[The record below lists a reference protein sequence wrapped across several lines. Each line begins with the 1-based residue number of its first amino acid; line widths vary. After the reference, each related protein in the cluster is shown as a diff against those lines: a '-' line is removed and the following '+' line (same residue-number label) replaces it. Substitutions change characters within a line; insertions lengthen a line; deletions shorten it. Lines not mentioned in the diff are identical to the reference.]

1 METKSPRRRRSRRQ
15 SASESTPAS
24 PGLPARLPESAVTAL
39 SLASSACAAARTFA
53 AALDEATKTSANATP
68 FVGNETTL
76 IAARRVVAEAQ
87 ESMSPRLLF
96 LEGPSRSGKTRAA
109 RAVMDLPEVRRLW
122 LIRARGLMGADVAGG
137 VNLAAGASAGPG
149 GPGANFG
156 AADVDAGSFAFASF
170 ARVFRELLGF
180 SARSTPRERKNAVV
194 QLLEGCGTGTERYGR
209 YYKAIMELLELDD
222 DEGLRVNASMSSFS
236 SWEGD
241 RARSFRGGG
250 RVGRGPHSSDSSL
263 DHGGESPTRR
273 GLGAAE
279 RQTSLTRLG
288 TTRESSVGGFA
299 AAPRRMASSRSQ
311 SGLSRSRPVRGL
323 SGESDDL
330 EISRPHGRGR
340 LGSKMNGILDVTS
353 QGAMTDATNH
363 LSPIATDA
371 LLDDGFGTSFIA
383 LEKLDEDDERSDSDA
398 EDASASSGVPKRKAP
413 PTSESLCFV
422 AGRLTSAVALTRQRN
437 GVQRRDHNLRFRA
450 SLQRRKHTLTHALR
464 SRESVAGLCKTLAL
478 MFERLLL
485 GRSVQAAPAQP
496 SLPGFLLFVEDAHTL
511 DPISAGVIR
520 ACLEHCSIP
529 LVVMMTHRR
538 DDAALAAMD
547 SEGKLAGKLANDAT
561 AAGTRVA
568 RVASSRAASGTDVE
582 GPISSDDS
590 HPDGGL
596 SSGRDDVWGLKVSAD
611 LARHAG
617 ASAAASRRDN
627 FEWMLEQYATTVVDV
642 AALSR
647 SDLRELVEVF
657 AAERLIPRGDASRGV
672 VTSGGK
678 LGDVSSGADGA
689 SSGSDHSSTPGDGRK
704 VLQRRSGRDANRQ
717 RLNRSHF
724 VGLPIALH
732 GAVYKQTG
740 GDPLFARFVVAL
752 LVTSGAIA
760 ATTNAN
766 GVVDVTVR
774 SDDSSVADIVS
785 LSFRDAVLRVVDRAI
800 SKDARVA
807 VKTLACCGDAFDAA
821 FAHEM
826 VARAIAEADAAEL
839 DSYADDGAFAAEDR
853 AKALSRVDRAGAN
866 DPGRPAVPHDVE
878 MAYAAAA
885 RSERAGAAI
894 LELRREG
901 LLVVDFGATEEAFV
915 VADALY
921 SEAHV
926 EFAHA
931 DASFPV
937 ARPPALRAWA
947 EARERTRVSG
957 SAGSGVELGLESRA
971 PWICFANASTR
982 MDVYDAL
989 PAASRRAAHL
999 DACRTLRARAQHAED
1014 ALTDAAGA
1022 SALLERSA
1030 DHLAVALALDR
1041 ATLRRWTAGQ
1051 HGDGRDGGSTLGLRR
1066 LRIGLGPGAMA
1077 VSDAD
1082 SGASPGEVV
1091 AALSGYEARLSCH
1104 EKSAAASLRRGAI
1117 RSALT
1122 SVAAAGAA
1130 AAAWSEAS
1138 RAATRA
1144 YQRSRAAALAER
1156 GDALVTPESA
1166 KTLLIRNAAWAA
1178 LAARLAADVGDAH
1191 PPLLCA
1197 AADEHAVAPARAAR
1211 RAFRALD
1218 IKWPL
1223 VASAMDAGG
1232 AAAELAAIRDVR
1244 LLLPDEFLRR
1254 DEGREGD
1261 EKENTEKKKIVPANA
1276 EDDDGLCGGC
1286 FGISVSRGL
1295 GATGL
1300 RASLRDAL
1308 FASVRDDAL
1317 DALAS
1322 EALSAKARAA
1332 DAAADAAAAA
1342 VGGSLPFRTL
1352 GTSTNAGADDGE
1364 GEETAAAAEAKAIA
1378 ALRADF
1384 FSPLADVSPGV
1395 TDVLHYAS
1403 QIKPGIS
1410 RETRLWARSE
1420 LALVA
1425 VSDLAL
1431 SAVIAG
1437 RPTPAARALVAH
1449 ARAFCDA
1456 PNPRAVDAALFL
1468 NLAAAMCPQGRRAS
1482 ALDRAAGVLET
1493 EARRLREAR
1502 DREDAAECSARA
1514 PGFREAVRSRAS
1526 DADGTVATES
1536 SVPATV
1542 AAAEKLKGPHRRRKV
1557 RFAQTPPPPRAGPAL
1572 LARTL
1577 ACCNQGDWVA
1587 ARAAAAAAVA
1597 LLDGAGGDARL
1608 ADMGRSLGAVA
1619 DAHLGHWSNCL
1630 ASVEELARDRARH
1643 AEIGPWVLAVRIS
1656 ATTATGH
1663 PRRATALWR
1672 DATRAPPLEGLHL
1685 SAAEFSERAG
1695 AEDGGVV
1702 AAARHM
1708 PVLVACRAFAAQALW
1723 SSGERVEAVIQA
1735 EQTCEQLR
1743 MLHAPAHCLL
1753 PAAALA
1759 VGETVAR
1766 ACHLGM
1772 LDRRKG
1778 RKLLA
1783 ECHQFLAVRAAR
1795 LLPFAADL
1803 AEKLKQAAPERY
1815 L

>member
-1 METKSPRRRRSRRQ
+1 M
-15 SASESTPAS
+15 
-24 PGLPARLPESAVTAL
+24 
-39 SLASSACAAARTFA
+39 
-53 AALDEATKTSANATP
+53 
-68 FVGNETTL
+68 
-76 IAARRVVAEAQ
+76 
-87 ESMSPRLLF
+87 
-96 LEGPSRSGKTRAA
+96 
-109 RAVMDLPEVRRLW
+109 
-122 LIRARGLMGADVAGG
+122 
-137 VNLAAGASAGPG
+137 
-149 GPGANFG
+149 
-156 AADVDAGSFAFASF
+156 
-170 ARVFRELLGF
+170 
-180 SARSTPRERKNAVV
+180 
-194 QLLEGCGTGTERYGR
+194 
-209 YYKAIMELLELDD
+209 
-222 DEGLRVNASMSSFS
+222 
-236 SWEGD
+236 
-241 RARSFRGGG
+241 
-250 RVGRGPHSSDSSL
+250 
-263 DHGGESPTRR
+263 
-273 GLGAAE
+273 
-279 RQTSLTRLG
+279 
-288 TTRESSVGGFA
+288 
-299 AAPRRMASSRSQ
+299 
-311 SGLSRSRPVRGL
+311 
-323 SGESDDL
+323 
-330 EISRPHGRGR
+330 
-340 LGSKMNGILDVTS
+340 
-353 QGAMTDATNH
+353 
-363 LSPIATDA
+363 
-371 LLDDGFGTSFIA
+371 
-383 LEKLDEDDERSDSDA
+383 
-398 EDASASSGVPKRKAP
+398 
-413 PTSESLCFV
+413 
-422 AGRLTSAVALTRQRN
+422 
-437 GVQRRDHNLRFRA
+437 
-450 SLQRRKHTLTHALR
+450 
-464 SRESVAGLCKTLAL
+464 
-478 MFERLLL
+478 
-485 GRSVQAAPAQP
+485 
-496 SLPGFLLFVEDAHTL
+496 FVEDAHTL
-511 DPISAGVIR
+511 DHISAGVIR

-561 AAGTRVA
+561 AAGARVA
-568 RVASSRAASGTDVE
+568 RVASSRAASGTDLE

-590 HPDGGL
+590 HPDGGLSSGGL

-657 AAERLIPRGDASRGV
+657 AAERLIPRGGASRGV

-678 LGDVSSGADGA
+678 LGNVSSGADGA
-689 SSGSDHSSTPGDGRK
+689 SSGSDHSSTSGDGRK

-752 LVTSGAIA
+752 LVSSGAIA

-839 DSYADDGAFAAEDR
+839 DADDGAFTAEDR
-853 AKALSRVDRAGAN
+853 AKSLSRVDRAGEN

-885 RSERAGAAI
+885 RCERAGAAI

-901 LLVVDFGATEEAFV
+901 FLVVDFGATEEAFV

-947 EARERTRVSG
+947 DARERTSVSG
-957 SAGSGVELGLESRA
+957 SAWSGVELGLESRA

-982 MDVYDAL
+982 VDVYDAL
-989 PAASRRAAHL
+989 PAASRRVAHL
-999 DACRTLRARAQHAED
+999 DAWRTLRARAQHAED

-1041 ATLRRWTAGQ
+1041 ATLRRWTTGQ
-1051 HGDGRDGGSTLGLRR
+1051 HGDGRDGGSSLGLRR

-1091 AALSGYEARLSCH
+1091 AALSGYEARLSCY

-1223 VASAMDAGG
+1223 AASAIEAGG

-1261 EKENTEKKKIVPANA
+1261 EKEKMEKKKSIPANA
-1276 EDDDGLCGGC
+1276 EDDDGPCGGC
-1286 FGISVSRGL
+1286 FGISVSRGF

-1332 DAAADAAAAA
+1332 APPPTPPPPPWA
-1342 VGGSLPFRTL
+1342 VRFRFIPWERPRTRAR
-1352 GTSTNAGADDGE
+1352 T
-1364 GEETAAAAEAKAIA
+1364 TA
-1378 ALRADF
+1378 RARRRRRRRARRSRRSRRF

-1395 TDVLHYAS
+1395 ADVLHYAS

-1410 RETRLWARSE
+1410 RETRLWAKSE

-1587 ARAAAAAAVA
+1587 ARARGGRRGAARRRRGRRAPGGHGPFARRRRGRAPRALVQLPRLRRGTRQGSRASRGNRAVGTRRSDIGDDG
-1597 LLDGAGGDARL
+1597 DGASATRDGVMARRDAR
-1608 ADMGRSLGAVA
+1608 
-1619 DAHLGHWSNCL
+1619 
-1630 ASVEELARDRARH
+1630 
-1643 AEIGPWVLAVRIS
+1643 
-1656 ATTATGH
+1656 
-1663 PRRATALWR
+1663 
-1672 DATRAPPLEGLHL
+1672 
-1685 SAAEFSERAG
+1685 
-1695 AEDGGVV
+1695 
-1702 AAARHM
+1702 AAARGFAPLRRGVFREGGRGGRGRRRGGEAHARVGGV
-1708 PVLVACRAFAAQALW
+1708 PSLRRAGVVVVGRTGRGGD
-1723 SSGERVEAVIQA
+1723 SGGTDVRTA
-1735 EQTCEQLR
+1735 ED
-1743 MLHAPAHCLL
+1743 
-1753 PAAALA
+1753 
-1759 VGETVAR
+1759 VAR
-1766 ACHLGM
+1766 ARALSPPGRRARRRRDGGARVSPRDVGSEKGKETLGGVSPVSRRQSREAPA
-1772 LDRRKG
+1772 LRRGSRGETQTSRAREVPLTRRAKRKG
-1778 RKLLA
+1778 ERRRAMREDGRRREKTRGGGGARNAIGAQPRETEATRRRLRA
-1783 ECHQFLAVRAAR
+1783 TTESRASTSGVIHITSAVFTNRGGDIASCIIRARVRTHVPAR
-1795 LLPFAADL
+1795 VARGCAG
-1803 AEKLKQAAPERY
+1803 ACRRVGTGKKSSSRHG
-1815 L
+1815 

>member
-1 METKSPRRRRSRRQ
+1 MGRRH
-15 SASESTPAS
+15 
-24 PGLPARLPESAVTAL
+24 
-39 SLASSACAAARTFA
+39 
-53 AALDEATKTSANATP
+53 
-68 FVGNETTL
+68 
-76 IAARRVVAEAQ
+76 
-87 ESMSPRLLF
+87 
-96 LEGPSRSGKTRAA
+96 
-109 RAVMDLPEVRRLW
+109 
-122 LIRARGLMGADVAGG
+122 
-137 VNLAAGASAGPG
+137 
-149 GPGANFG
+149 
-156 AADVDAGSFAFASF
+156 
-170 ARVFRELLGF
+170 
-180 SARSTPRERKNAVV
+180 
-194 QLLEGCGTGTERYGR
+194 
-209 YYKAIMELLELDD
+209 
-222 DEGLRVNASMSSFS
+222 LR
-236 SWEGD
+236 
-241 RARSFRGGG
+241 
-250 RVGRGPHSSDSSL
+250 
-263 DHGGESPTRR
+263 
-273 GLGAAE
+273 
-279 RQTSLTRLG
+279 
-288 TTRESSVGGFA
+288 
-299 AAPRRMASSRSQ
+299 
-311 SGLSRSRPVRGL
+311 
-323 SGESDDL
+323 
-330 EISRPHGRGR
+330 
-340 LGSKMNGILDVTS
+340 
-353 QGAMTDATNH
+353 
-363 LSPIATDA
+363 
-371 LLDDGFGTSFIA
+371 
-383 LEKLDEDDERSDSDA
+383 
-398 EDASASSGVPKRKAP
+398 
-413 PTSESLCFV
+413 
-422 AGRLTSAVALTRQRN
+422 
-437 GVQRRDHNLRFRA
+437 
-450 SLQRRKHTLTHALR
+450 
-464 SRESVAGLCKTLAL
+464 
-478 MFERLLL
+478 
-485 GRSVQAAPAQP
+485 
-496 SLPGFLLFVEDAHTL
+496 
-511 DPISAGVIR
+511 
-520 ACLEHCSIP
+520 
-529 LVVMMTHRR
+529 
-538 DDAALAAMD
+538 
-547 SEGKLAGKLANDAT
+547 
-561 AAGTRVA
+561 
-568 RVASSRAASGTDVE
+568 
-582 GPISSDDS
+582 
-590 HPDGGL
+590 
-596 SSGRDDVWGLKVSAD
+596 
-611 LARHAG
+611 
-617 ASAAASRRDN
+617 
-627 FEWMLEQYATTVVDV
+627 
-642 AALSR
+642 
-647 SDLRELVEVF
+647 
-657 AAERLIPRGDASRGV
+657 
-672 VTSGGK
+672 GK
-678 LGDVSSGADGA
+678 LGNVSSGADGA
-689 SSGSDHSSTPGDGRK
+689 SSGSDHSSTSGDGRK

-752 LVTSGAIA
+752 LVSSGAIA

-839 DSYADDGAFAAEDR
+839 DADDGAFTAEDR
-853 AKALSRVDRAGAN
+853 AKSLSRVDRAGEN

-885 RSERAGAAI
+885 RCERAGAAI

-901 LLVVDFGATEEAFV
+901 FLVVDFGATEEAFV

-947 EARERTRVSG
+947 DARERTSVSG
-957 SAGSGVELGLESRA
+957 SAWSGVELGLESRA

-982 MDVYDAL
+982 VDVYDAL
-989 PAASRRAAHL
+989 PAASRRVAHL
-999 DACRTLRARAQHAED
+999 DAWRTLRARAQHAED

-1030 DHLAVALALDR
+1030 HHLAVALALDR
-1041 ATLRRWTAGQ
+1041 ATLRRWTTGQ

-1066 LRIGLGPGAMA
+1066 LRIGVGPGAMA

-1091 AALSGYEARLSCH
+1091 AALSGYEARLSCY

-1156 GDALVTPESA
+1156 GDALVTPASA

-1223 VASAMDAGG
+1223 AASAMDAGG
-1232 AAAELAAIRDVR
+1232 AAAELAAIRDAR

-1261 EKENTEKKKIVPANA
+1261 EKEKTQKKNIVPANA
-1276 EDDDGLCGGC
+1276 EDDDGPCGGC
-1286 FGISVSRGL
+1286 FGISVSRGF

-1317 DALAS
+1317 DASAS

-1410 RETRLWARSE
+1410 RETRLWAKSE

-1437 RPTPAARALVAH
+1437 RPTPAGARWWRTPARFATRRTRAPSTPLFFSTSPRRCARRVVARPRWTAPRACSRRRRDASERRVIARTRRSAPRARPGSEKPSGVARATPTGTWP
-1449 ARAFCDA
+1449 
-1456 PNPRAVDAALFL
+1456 PNPRF
-1468 NLAAAMCPQGRRAS
+1468 
-1482 ALDRAAGVLET
+1482 
-1493 EARRLREAR
+1493 
-1502 DREDAAECSARA
+1502 
-1514 PGFREAVRSRAS
+1514 
-1526 DADGTVATES
+1526 
-1536 SVPATV
+1536 
-1542 AAAEKLKGPHRRRKV
+1542 RRRW
-1557 RFAQTPPPPRAGPAL
+1557 RLPR
-1572 LARTL
+1572 
-1577 ACCNQGDWVA
+1577 N
-1587 ARAAAAAAVA
+1587 
-1597 LLDGAGGDARL
+1597 
-1608 ADMGRSLGAVA
+1608 
-1619 DAHLGHWSNCL
+1619 
-1630 ASVEELARDRARH
+1630 
-1643 AEIGPWVLAVRIS
+1643 
-1656 ATTATGH
+1656 
-1663 PRRATALWR
+1663 
-1672 DATRAPPLEGLHL
+1672 
-1685 SAAEFSERAG
+1685 
-1695 AEDGGVV
+1695 
-1702 AAARHM
+1702 
-1708 PVLVACRAFAAQALW
+1708 
-1723 SSGERVEAVIQA
+1723 
-1735 EQTCEQLR
+1735 
-1743 MLHAPAHCLL
+1743 
-1753 PAAALA
+1753 
-1759 VGETVAR
+1759 
-1766 ACHLGM
+1766 
-1772 LDRRKG
+1772 
-1778 RKLLA
+1778 
-1783 ECHQFLAVRAAR
+1783 
-1795 LLPFAADL
+1795 
-1803 AEKLKQAAPERY
+1803 
-1815 L
+1815 